1 MNQFAKGFALT
12 LALSTSAFAA
22 KNVKEDFKNYK
33 IPQVEEASFND
44 AEFMKEKKEFSKSKR
59 KIASAMSFNGSDVSN
74 DFQKLREEWLKA
86 STGDQMEALL
96 KTSHANYNTYS
107 EDTKYFLAQMHTA
120 LPLRGIIWRLRPL
133 FENSKGFLGN
143 KSTHVTAVQAVR
155 GAVTGLKMFL
165 PTKQSDAGIQY
176 FTEPS
181 VEMSKADQFTSI
193 AQFQNFLMSNVI
205 PAINESIVRL
215 QVISKGGAQ
224 KVFVWDNKM
233 AFGRG
238 TFEDEVQRYVG
249 NGAAEMNMSIASL
262 YRAYHDI
269 YVYCA
274 YNQESSIKIAGEI
287 GSHLG
292 VDSSIFSSKKNDLGI
307 TDQERV
313 AIVKGAANKS
323 NFLEL
328 RNYEGSTYGSQLMKQ
343 AWVALK
349 NSVVYSD
356 RAYQFLQGRDSTKA
370 MGINPMF
377 FQQENS
383 PNIEKGISN
392 MKAVVQGPAEVRDP
406 VSGDTV
412 TINLPAFYQEPPQ
425 SLSSLM
431 AVNFEGGEVQKTI
444 KNKQGES
451 LVVRNY
457 LHGRSIAWDNNAWKK
472 YVPSAEGKGANY
484 MSEARRII
492 HYSLGTSMVFGLPDM
507 FVH

>member
-1 MNQFAKGFALT
+1 MNQFAKGLGLALV
-12 LALSTSAFAA
+12 LSTSAFAA
-22 KNVKEDFKNYK
+22 KTKEDFKTYK
-33 IPQVEEASFND
+33 VAQVEEVSFND
-44 AEFMKEKKEFSKSKR
+44 ADFMKEKKEWTKSKR
-59 KIASAMSFNGSDVSN
+59 KIASDMSFNGSDVSN
-74 DFQKLREEWLKA
+74 DFQKLREEWLKVQ
-86 STGDQMEALL
+86 TGDQMEALL
-96 KTSHANYNTYS
+96 KKSHANYKAFS
-107 EDTKYFLAQMHTA
+107 EDTQYFLAQMHTA
-120 LPLRGIIWRLRPL
+120 IPLRGIIWRLRPL

-165 PTKQSDAGIQY
+165 PTKQSDASIQY

-181 VEMSKADQFTSI
+181 QEMSKADQFQSV
-193 AQFQNFLMSNVI
+193 AQFQRFLLETVI
-205 PAINESIVRL
+205 PSINESIVRL
-215 QVISKGGAQ
+215 QTISKGGSQ

-238 TFEDEVQRYVG
+238 TFEDEVQRYKG
-249 NGAAEMNMSIASL
+249 NGAAEMNMTIAAL

-274 YNQESSIKIAGEI
+274 YNQDSSIKVAGEI

-292 VDSSIFSSKKNDLGI
+292 VDASVFSSRKNDLGI

-313 AIVKGAANKS
+313 AIVRGAANKS

-328 RNYEGSTYGSQLMKQ
+328 RNYDGSKLGSDLMANAYK
-343 AWVALK
+343 ALK
-349 NSVVYSD
+349 NSVVYSE
-356 RAYQFLQGRDSTKA
+356 RAYDFLQGRDASKA

-383 PNIEKGISN
+383 PNISKGIAN

-412 TINLPAFYQEPPQ
+412 TINLPAFYQNPPQ
-425 SLSSLM
+425 SLSELM
-431 AVNFEGGEVQKTI
+431 ATNFESGEVQKTI
-444 KNKQGES
+444 KNKKGEE

-492 HYSLGTSMVFGLPDM
+492 HYSLGTSMVFGIPDM

>member
-1 MNQFAKGFALT
+1 MNQFAKSLGLT
-12 LALSTSAFAA
+12 LVLSTSAFAA

-33 IPQVEEASFND
+33 VPQVEEVSFDD
-44 AEFMKEKKEFSKSKR
+44 AEFMKEKKEWTKSKR
-59 KIASAMSFNGSDVSN
+59 KIASAMSFNGSDVSE
-74 DFQKLREEWLKA
+74 DYKAIRDQWLKVT
-86 STGDQMEALL
+86 TGDQMETLL
-96 KTSHANYNTYS
+96 KQSHANYANYS
-107 EDTKYFLAQMHTA
+107 EDAKYFLAQMHTA
-120 LPLRGIIWRLRPL
+120 IPLRGIIWRLRPL

-155 GAVTGLKMFL
+155 GAVTGLKIFL
-165 PTKQSDAGIQY
+165 PTKQSDASIQY

-181 VEMSKADQFTSI
+181 VEMSKTDQFNSI
-193 AQFQNFLMSNVI
+193 AEFQKYLLEKVV
-205 PAINESIVRL
+205 PVINESIVRI
-215 QVISKGGAQ
+215 QTISKGGSQ

-249 NGAAEMNMSIASL
+249 NGVAEMNMTLAAL
-262 YRAYHDI
+262 YRSYHDI

-328 RNYEGSTYGSQLMKQ
+328 RNYDGSTFGSQLMKH
-343 AWVALK
+343 AWSALK
-349 NSVVYSD
+349 NSVVYSE
-356 RAYQFLQGRDSTKA
+356 RAYQFLQGRDSSKA

-377 FQQENS
+377 FQQENA

-425 SLSSLM
+425 SLSVLM
-431 AVNFEGGEVQKTI
+431 ATNFEGGEVQKTI
-444 KNKQGES
+444 KNKSGES

-472 YVPSAEGKGANY
+472 YVPSAEGKSANY

>member
-1 MNQFAKGFALT
+1 MNQFAKSIGLALV
-12 LALSTSAFAA
+12 LSTSAFAA
-22 KNVKEDFKNYK
+22 KTTKEDFKNYK
-33 IPQVEEASFND
+33 IPHVEEASFED
-44 AEFMKEKKEFSKSKR
+44 PEFMKEKKEWTKSKR
-59 KIASAMSFNGSDVSN
+59 KIASDMSFNGADVSN
-74 DFQKLREEWLKA
+74 DFQKLREEWLKVK
-86 STGDQMEALL
+86 SGDEMEALL
-96 KTSHANYNTYS
+96 KKSHANYNAFS

-120 LPLRGIIWRLRPL
+120 IPFRGIIWRLRPL

-165 PTKQSDAGIQY
+165 PTKQSDASIQY

-181 VEMSKADQFTSI
+181 VEMTKADQFQSI
-193 AQFQNFLMSNVI
+193 AEFQKYLMDSVI
-205 PAINESIVRL
+205 PVVNESIVRL
-215 QVISKGGAQ
+215 QVIAKGGSQ

-238 TFEDEVQRYVG
+238 TFEDEVQRFVG
-249 NGAAEMNMSIASL
+249 NGAAEMNMAIAAL
-262 YRAYHDI
+262 YRAHHDI

-274 YNQESSIKIAGEI
+274 YNQESSIKVAGEI

-313 AIVKGAANKS
+313 AIVKGAASKNS
-323 NFLEL
+323 FLEL
-328 RNYEGSTYGSQLMKQ
+328 RNYGGSTYGSQLMKQ

-349 NSVVYSD
+349 NSVVYSE
-356 RAYQFLQGRDSTKA
+356 RAYDYLQGREGSKA

-377 FQQENS
+377 FQQETA
-383 PNIEKGISN
+383 PNISKGISN

-412 TINLPAFYQEPPQ
+412 TINLPAFYKEPPQ
-425 SLSSLM
+425 SLSELM
-431 AVNFEGGEVQKTI
+431 ATSFEGGEVQKTI

-457 LHGRSIAWDNNAWKK
+457 LHGRSIAWDNSAWKK
-472 YVPSAEGKGANY
+472 YVPSAEGKGSNY